1 MSDYS
6 IVLENLG
13 KMYKLY
19 NSQKDR
25 IKELFGIKF
34 GKNYYKEFWVLRNL
48 NLEIKRGER
57 IGIIGKNGAGKSTL
71 LKIISGSIA
80 PTEGTCSVKGKIQA
94 LLELGTGFHPELTGR
109 ENLQSALSVMGY
121 SSKKIKLLEEEIIDF
136 AELEEFIA
144 QPVKFYSAGMYT
156 RLAFSVFTSIEP
168 EILIIDEVLGAGDA
182 SFAKKCQQRI
192 KNITHDLGA
201 TVLFVSHS
209 MSSVLEFCNR
219 AILIENGQITYDDL
233 PLTVSKIYNHKIR
246 QEEELSLK
254 AKEIKI
260 RKKDLRTIS
269 DLRGA
274 NALLFRIITENYEN
288 PKKPHLFFSAK
299 ILKGDQVLTSINI
312 GQPMD
317 NNESFSSCILDVL
330 GLTNWSAPKKINS
343 TYCRAYQN
351 EKGVYVHA
359 PFKLG
364 IEQGEISLK
373 ESTLILEGIVDSSEK
388 IFLDIF
394 WQNKYRRLGE
404 ILPQEREHNFD
415 LSQIA
420 LIDDNQKPSPINTEE
435 NDNLFITS
443 EVININNDISSENE
457 IRIASSNDTF
467 VSLEENNAND
477 SLFSSLSLYGTQEII
492 VDDYDIVDKYG
503 KSSRTF
509 MMGDQ
514 WLFNIKARKKHGVT
528 IEYFDFILCIL
539 KSDGTCATQTFI
551 SSEELGISRDNVE
564 FSIQAK
570 LEPLR
575 LGAGEYMI
583 SIGFFKK
590 CNFYSAAE
598 DEAFLVID
606 RSIPFKVFQSDKIYK
621 SLGAFGHSVV
631 FKCNEGKEVFHDP
644 STAYR

>member
-6 IVLENLG
+6 IILENLG

-19 NSQKDR
+19 NSQRDR
-25 IKELFGIKF
+25 IKELFGIKL

-80 PTEGTCSVKGKIQA
+80 PTEGTFSVKGKIQA

-109 ENLQSALSVMGY
+109 ENLQSALSIMGY

-136 AELEEFIA
+136 SELEEFIE

-156 RLAFSVFTSIEP
+156 RLAFSVSTAIEP
-168 EILIIDEVLGAGDA
+168 EILIIDEVLGAGDV

-192 KNITHDLGA
+192 KKITHDLGA

-209 MSSVLEFCNR
+209 MSSVLEFCDR

-233 PLTVSKIYNHKIR
+233 PLVISKIYNHKMR

-269 DLRGA
+269 NLTGVK
-274 NALLFRIITENYEN
+274 NLLFRIITENYQN
-288 PKKPHLFFSAK
+288 PKKTHLFFSAK
-299 ILKGDQVLTSINI
+299 ILKGNQLLASISI

-317 NNESFSSCILDVL
+317 NNEAFSSCIIDAF
-330 GLTNWSAPKKINS
+330 GLTNWSSPKKVDS
-343 TYCRAYQN
+343 TYCRAYQD

-359 PFKLG
+359 PFRLG
-364 IEQGEISLK
+364 VEQGEIDLK
-373 ESTLILEGIVDSSEK
+373 ESELVLEGVIDNSEK

-394 WQNKYRRLGE
+394 WQNRYLRLGE
-404 ILPQEREHNFD
+404 ILPDKKEHNFN
-415 LSQIA
+415 LSQID
-420 LIDDNQKPSPINTEE
+420 LMNDKQKLATI
-435 NDNLFITS
+435 NDNVS
-443 EVININNDISSENE
+443 
-457 IRIASSNDTF
+457 IASQAADSNDVIGIVNSNDTC
-467 VSLEENNAND
+467 VNIEENNTNN
-477 SLFSSLSLYGTQEII
+477 SLPSSLSLYGTQEII
-492 VDDYDIVDKYG
+492 VDSYDIVDKYG

-509 MMGDQ
+509 IMGDQ
-514 WLFNIKARKKHGVT
+514 WLFNIKAHKKYGSIVDR
-528 IEYFDFILCIL
+528 FDFILCIL

-551 SSEELGISRDNVE
+551 SSEELGISQDEVE

-570 LEPLR
+570 LDPLR
-575 LGAGEYMI
+575 LGAGEYML

-590 CNFYSAAE
+590 CNFYSDAE

-606 RSIPFKVFQSDKIYK
+606 RSIPFKIFQSDKMYK

-631 FKCNEGKEVFHDP
+631 FKSKENREVFYDP
-644 STAYR
+644 SNTYS